1 MPVRTR
7 KFDGELVYKAF
18 ISAGQ
23 IKNYETFKRNGFNI
37 NKEYTWNQINDMM
50 VKGGASFT
58 DCAKMERALEEW
70 AKKPHYEDLVYYE
83 SKKVEKMKTI
93 VEAKQFDKIV
103 RARLKTMLEAVV
115 ELPDGEQRNVTPEEM
130 EQLKAS
136 GVEFKL
142 VQDDIN
148 TEVDKETWADEPEQS
163 PESIDNSKDITVD
176 DEEDEEPQN
185 IVDFLTGNQEKEVKP
200 NEPAVLN
207 EFGDLSNE
215 EKKALL
221 LQLAKDDN
229 DLDAILKAYLTK
241 KMGVNEEGSE
251 EEAMKNTQD
260 VGSMDTNIVK

>member
-1 MPVRTR
+1 MPSRIR
-7 KFDGELVYKAF
+7 KFDGELVYRAF

-70 AKKPHYEDLVYYE
+70 ANKPHYEDLVYYE

-93 VEAKQFDKIV
+93 VEAKTFDKIV

-115 ELPDGEQRNVTPEEM
+115 ELPDGEQRNVTPEEI

-136 GVEFKL
+136 GVDFKL

-148 TEVDKETWADEPEQS
+148 TEVDKETWGSEEQE
-163 PESIDNSKDITVD
+163 PESIDNSNIVSVD

-185 IVDFLTGNQEKEVKP
+185 IMDFLTGEPKDKVEP

-241 KMGVNEEGSE
+241 KMGVNEEDE
-251 EEAMKNTQD
+251 EETIYGSHAVDNTEMGQ
-260 VGSMDTNIVK
+260 